1 MKYCIQI
8 SNIQSVPDCA
18 DRGGGNEELR
28 PETSRHSRLCL
39 VATVGDREESAAG
52 VSNMAR
58 EMLPKNSSLL
68 SINLFC
74 FFYVTLVFLCVPT
87 KGKI

>member
-18 DRGGGNEELR
+18 DRDGGNEELR
-28 PETSRHSRLCL
+28 PKTSRHSRLCL
-39 VATVGDREESAAG
+39 VATIRNREESAAW

-58 EMLPKNSSLL
+58 ETLPKN
-68 SINLFC
+68 
-74 FFYVTLVFLCVPT
+74 
-87 KGKI
+87 